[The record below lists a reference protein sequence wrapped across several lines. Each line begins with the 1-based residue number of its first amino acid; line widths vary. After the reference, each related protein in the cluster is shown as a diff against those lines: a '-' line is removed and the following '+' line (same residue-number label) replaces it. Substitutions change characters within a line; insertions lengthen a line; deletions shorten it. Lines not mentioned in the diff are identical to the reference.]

1 MAGERGSRDQEFA
14 MILEGV
20 VTTLDP
26 DGSVHVSCM
35 GPTVEGAFER
45 LVFRPFPAS
54 RTLENLRRTGQGV
67 MHVTDDV
74 ELLARAAIGKLAQ
87 LPNLLPAPGIN
98 GFILSDACRWYAFRV
113 TAIDDRLPRV
123 SVSCRV
129 VAAGCVREFFGF
141 NRAKHAV
148 LEAAILATRVDLVA
162 MRRIR
167 AEMRRLAPL
176 VEKTGGP
183 AEQRAFELIKQ
194 HLDDPRH
201 LEPRPEIG

>member
-1 MAGERGSRDQEFA
+1 